1 MALHLAHRRR
11 PSSRPDA
18 GSARSPHPA
27 PAPESRSTT
36 PPDFSGGTAFTAR
49 VPAVHRVG
57 AVAVAAVLLV
67 FGVLGFVG
75 GLYYFSTDGEPV
87 LGLSSNGLLSTLSVA
102 TAAVLLA
109 AAVRGSEYASAV
121 MMVVGSL
128 FLVSALANLAVLRT
142 SFNVLGF
149 EFGNVIF
156 SIGVGLVL
164 LVLGAYGR
172 VGGHLPPDSPYA
184 PSTADVDE
192 RNPGED
198 YASTPAEIAAERGMR
213 QAEIAVV
220 QHVATADQRRR
231 VAAMARVHTR
241 LERRRVWMSFG
252 ARSGPAL

>member
-1 MALHLAHRRR
+1 MALHLVHRRR

-18 GSARSPHPA
+18 GSARSPHAA
-27 PAPESRSTT
+27 PAHEGTSTT
-36 PPDFSGGTAFTAR
+36 PPDFSGGTAITAR

-67 FGVLGFVG
+67 FGILGFAG
-75 GLYYFSTDGEPV
+75 GLDFFSTEGEPI
-87 LGLSSNGLLSTLSVA
+87 LGLSSNGLLSTLSVV

-156 SIGVGLVL
+156 SLGVGLVL

-172 VGGHLPPDSPYA
+172 IGGHLPPDSPYA
-184 PSTADVDE
+184 LPTADADE
-192 RNPGED
+192 QDPGED
-198 YASTPAEIAAERGMR
+198 HASTPAEIAAERGMR

-241 LERRRVWMSFG
+241 LERRRVWMSFDAG
-252 ARSGPAL
+252 SGPAL